1 MYEANLSNSGH
12 TRRFQIKP
20 LDAAGWEVREEEDSR
35 LVSARVYNDWHR
47 VERARS
53 AFQIAVLTLKQDGWD
68 HRAVTIRRT
77 QGAAVPPCRGAAVR
91 CWSAWVLRCLARSA
105 LFNEPVAQ
113 AHHGFDLLSHGSELA
128 AQPADVDIH

>member
-47 VERARS
+47 VERTLAM
-53 AFQIAVLTLKQDGWD
+53 FQLEVSDLTAHGWQVV
-68 HRAVTIRRT
+68 H
-77 QGAAVPPCRGAAVR
+77 
-91 CWSAWVLRCLARSA
+91 
-105 LFNEPVAQ
+105 
-113 AHHGFDLLSHGSELA
+113 
-128 AQPADVDIH
+128 